1 MTTGTTGTLPAD
13 LALTDPVAVA
23 RLLIRQPSVSP
34 DPGASQLLLG
44 SMLESLGFVVTHL
57 PFGEGAE
64 RTPNLFA
71 RLGTGG
77 PHICYAGH
85 TDVVPAGQ
93 EADWTH
99 PPFAADIVDGVL
111 YGRGACD
118 MKGGIAA
125 CVAAIGRRVQT
136 GVGSGSISL
145 LITGDEEGPAT
156 YGTQKVLEWM
166 AAQGQIPDYCLVGEP
181 TNPHTLGEM
190 VKVGRRGSLNARIVV
205 EGTQGHVAYPHR
217 ADNPVH
223 RLLAVLDA
231 LRAAPLDHGSD
242 YFEPSSLQVTSLDVG
257 NTASNLIPAR
267 AEARLNIRFNDL
279 HTGAALKGW
288 IETVC
293 AQHAPRARVEVSIS
307 GESFFAPPGQEM
319 AVLQQAI
326 TEVTGLSPKLDTGGG
341 TSDARFIAR
350 YCPVAEFGLVG
361 ASIHKVDEH
370 AAVAD
375 MEKLT
380 RIYEAFLKGVGV

>member
-1 MTTGTTGTLPAD
+1 MTTGTPGPLPAD

-23 RLLIRQPSVSP
+23 RLLIRQPSVTP

-44 SMLESLGFVVTHL
+44 AMLEALGFEVTHL
-57 PFGEGAE
+57 PFGDGAE

-71 RLGTGG
+71 RLGKGG

-85 TDVVPAGQ
+85 TDVVPAGR

-125 CVAAIGRRVQT
+125 CVAAIARRVDA
-136 GVGSGSISL
+136 GLGHGSISL

-166 AAQGQIPDYCLVGEP
+166 AMHGHIPDYCLVGEP
-181 TNPHTLGEM
+181 TNPQTLGEM
-190 VKVGRRGSLNARIVV
+190 VKVGRRGSLNAHIVV

-223 RLLAVLDA
+223 RLLAVLAA
-231 LRAAPLDHGSD
+231 LRATPLDHGSE

-257 NTASNLIPAR
+257 NTATNLIPAR
-267 AEARLNIRFNDL
+267 AQARLNIRFNDL
-279 HTGAALKGW
+279 HTGAALTGW
-288 IETVC
+288 LQTVC
-293 AQHAPRARVEVSIS
+293 AQHAPRARVDVSIS
-307 GESFFAPPGQEM
+307 GESFFAPPGAEM
-319 AVLQQAI
+319 AVLQKAI
-326 TEVTGLSPKLDTGGG
+326 TSVTGLSPKLDTGGG

-380 RIYEAFLKGVGV
+380 RIYEAFLQGVGV

>member
-1 MTTGTTGTLPAD
+1 MTTGTTGLFPAD

-23 RLLIRQPSVSP
+23 QLLIRQPSVSP
-34 DPGASQLLLG
+34 DPGESQQLLG
-44 SMLESLGFVVTHL
+44 AMLEQLGFEVTHL
-57 PFGEGAE
+57 SFGEGAE
-64 RTPNLFA
+64 RTPNFFA

-85 TDVVPAGQ
+85 TDVVPAGNA
-93 EADWTH
+93 ADWTH

-125 CVAAIGRRVQT
+125 CVAAIARRVQA
-136 GVGSGSISL
+136 GKGEGSISL

-166 AAQGQIPDYCLVGEP
+166 AVHGQIPDYCLVGEP
-181 TNPHTLGEM
+181 TNPQTLGEM
-190 VKVGRRGSLNARIVV
+190 VKVGRRGSLNALITV

-231 LRAAPLDHGSD
+231 LLATPLDHGSE

-257 NTASNLIPAR
+257 NTATNLIPAR
-267 AEARLNIRFNDL
+267 AQARLNIRFNDL

-288 IETVC
+288 IQTVC
-293 AQHAPRARVEVSIS
+293 HQYAPKSRVDVSIS
-307 GESFFAPPGQEM
+307 GESFFAPPGKEM

-326 TEVTGLSPKLDTGGG
+326 KSVTGLDPKLDTGGG

>member
-1 MTTGTTGTLPAD
+1 MASGTTGLFPAD

-34 DPGASQLLLG
+34 DPGESQRLLG
-44 SMLESLGFVVTHL
+44 AMLEQIGFDVTHL

-64 RTPNLFA
+64 RTPNFYA
-71 RLGTGG
+71 RFGKGA

-85 TDVVPAGQ
+85 TDVVPAGN

-99 PPFAADIVDGVL
+99 PPFAADVVDGVL

-125 CVAAIGRRVQT
+125 CVAAIARRVQA
-136 GVGSGSISL
+136 GVGEGSISL

-166 AAQGQIPDYCLVGEP
+166 AAHGEIPDYCLVGEP
-181 TNPHTLGEM
+181 TNPQTLGEM
-190 VKVGRRGSLNARIVV
+190 VKVGRRGSLNAHITV

-223 RLLAVLDA
+223 RLLALLDA
-231 LRAAPLDHGSD
+231 LRATPLDHGSE

-279 HTGAALKGW
+279 HTGAALQGW
-288 IETVC
+288 IQTIC
-293 AQHAPRARVEVSIS
+293 RQYAPKAKVHTRIS
-307 GESFFAPPGQEM
+307 GEAFFAPPGKEM

-326 TEVTGLSPKLDTGGG
+326 TSITGLSPKLDTGGG

-380 RIYEAFLKGVGV
+380 RIYEAFFQGVGV

>member
-1 MTTGTTGTLPAD
+1 MTTGTTGALPAD

-23 RLLIRQPSVSP
+23 RLLIRQPSVTP

-44 SMLESLGFVVTHL
+44 AMLERMGFTVTHL

-85 TDVVPAGQ
+85 TDVVPVGH
-93 EADWTH
+93 EADWTY
-99 PPFAADIVDGVL
+99 PPFAAEIVDGVL

-125 CVAAIGRRVQT
+125 CVAAIARRVNT
-136 GVGSGSISL
+136 GLGHGSISL

-166 AAQGQIPDYCLVGEP
+166 AVQGQIPDYCLVGEP
-181 TNPHTLGEM
+181 TNPQTLGEM

-231 LRAAPLDHGSD
+231 LRAIPLDHGSE
-242 YFEPSSLQVTSLDVG
+242 YFESSSLQVTSLDVG

-293 AQHAPRARVEVSIS
+293 AQHAPRARVESRIS

-326 TEVTGLSPKLDTGGG
+326 TDVTGLTPKLDTGGG

-380 RIYEAFLKGVGV
+380 RIYEAFFKGVGV

>member
-1 MTTGTTGTLPAD
+1 MTTGTPASLPAD
-13 LALTDPVAVA
+13 LALTDPVGVA

-34 DPGASQLLLG
+34 DPGESQRLLG
-44 SMLESLGFVVTHL
+44 AMLEQLGFEVTHL
-57 PFGEGAE
+57 PFGDGPA
-64 RTPNLFA
+64 RTPNFFA
-71 RLGTGG
+71 RLGKGA

-85 TDVVPAGQ
+85 TDVVPAGN

-99 PPFAADIVDGVL
+99 PPYAADVVDGVL

-125 CVAAIGRRVQT
+125 CLAAIARRVRA
-136 GVGSGSISL
+136 GMGEGSISL

-166 AAQGQIPDYCLVGEP
+166 AARGEIPDYCLVGEP

-190 VKVGRRGSLNARIVV
+190 VKVGRRGSLNAHIVV

-231 LRAAPLDHGSD
+231 LLATPLDHGSE

-257 NTASNLIPAR
+257 NMATNLIPAR

-279 HTGAALKGW
+279 HTGTGLAGW
-288 IETVC
+288 IQTLC
-293 AQHAPRARVEVSIS
+293 RQYAPRSHVTISIS
-307 GESFFAPPGQEM
+307 GESFFAPPGKEM

-326 TEVTGLSPKLDTGGG
+326 TSVTGLTPKLDTGGG

-370 AAVAD
+370 AAIAD

-380 RIYEAFLKGVGV
+380 QIYEAFFKGVGV